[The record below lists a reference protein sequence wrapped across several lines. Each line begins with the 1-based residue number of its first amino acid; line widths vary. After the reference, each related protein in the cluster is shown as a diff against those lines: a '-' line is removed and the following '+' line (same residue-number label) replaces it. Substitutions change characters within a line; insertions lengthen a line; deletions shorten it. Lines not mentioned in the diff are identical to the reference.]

1 MQRGKRL
8 AAAASATLFSLTLIL
23 QITELSSKLKDADQL
38 LSRKEETLDSETR
51 KLQLAQKRLD
61 DIKAQQKEWKSKR
74 DALKDAKKK
83 FEKEEN
89 DASNRA
95 DDLKVARAWW

>member
-1 MQRGKRL
+1 MTLRL
-8 AAAASATLFSLTLIL
+8 
-23 QITELSSKLKDADQL
+23 QVTELSSKLKDADQL

-51 KLQLAQKRLD
+51 RLQLAQKRLD
-61 DIKAQQKEWKSKR
+61 DVKAQQKEWKAKR

-89 DASNRA
+89 TASNRA
-95 DDLKVARAWW
+95 DDLKVECA

>member
-1 MQRGKRL
+1 MTLRL
-8 AAAASATLFSLTLIL
+8 
-23 QITELSSKLKDADQL
+23 QVTELSSKLKDADQL
-38 LSRKEETLDSETR
+38 LSRKEEALDSETR
-51 KLQLAQKRLD
+51 RLQLAQKRLD
-61 DIKAQQKEWKSKR
+61 DVKAQQKEWKAKR

-95 DDLKVARAWW
+95 DNLKVACA